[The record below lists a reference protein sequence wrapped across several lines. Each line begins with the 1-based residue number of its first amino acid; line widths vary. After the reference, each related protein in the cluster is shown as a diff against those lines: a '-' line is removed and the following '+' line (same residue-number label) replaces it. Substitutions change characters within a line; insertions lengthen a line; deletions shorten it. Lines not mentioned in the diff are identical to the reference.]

1 MDTLKPVL
9 VGADQTIT
17 LSPQGTASVDS
28 TDLVVSATD
37 DSGVVS
43 VTFSRDL
50 DFDCADIGEQAI
62 ILTAVDPSG
71 NECVDTVTVTV
82 LFEEPALGCISN
94 INVTLD
100 QDCNFELIFSNVLA
114 GSTTCLE
121 FVEWDIVVMDSD
133 PSNGPIIDGCG
144 SFNYTIAEVE
154 NPDGPIVL
162 ENFTT
167 CWGVVNAE
175 DKTSPAAELI
185 PSSPDE
191 LFCSEIDPVDINN
204 LPNNI
209 SRCWIQSGADG
220 TTLNGSM
227 APALRDK
234 LLAGGGIPNFTD
246 ACSNVEICVNDIVD
260 ATQCQGTTITRI
272 FTARDGDCPSVS
284 GEENP
289 PIVVQYDIE
298 FTQPDLD
305 DVVGVPALAEFT
317 CDQFDAN
324 DPNPQPAASDFP
336 FFLRGNGDT
345 IFLGTSFCSI
355 GAAFEDGPRIVTCD
369 NTYKFIRTYT
379 VIDWCNPSDI
389 RTFTQLV
396 KVGDFEA
403 PELTAPTQ
411 DLNFDGIPD
420 EGPLFFSTNSLDC
433 TGFILVPSAGVT
445 DNCDGDP
452 TVTVFVFPF
461 GDENAAPF
469 GPYEVGG
476 LAGGF
481 PVGIHLMRY
490 IATDDCGNTSE
501 LDVEIEIGDRTAP
514 VAICEDG
521 LNISIGGTGVAVI
534 EASTIDR
541 ASYDDCSEV
550 ELAIACVGLDNQ
562 PLPGQ
567 TYQPNLTVTCDD
579 LGIKRI
585 GLRVTDANGNVNFCW
600 LDVLIEDK
608 AAPICVP
615 PGPQTVTCA
624 DLDGDFPED
633 LNALFAADPAGTI
646 ALLDAE
652 FGTPNG
658 IDNCPGVTFTQSV
671 VDNRNSCGVGTIQR
685 SFTATDAQGIVN
697 ANPCSQIITVL
708 AVHDYTIVFP
718 ADEESNDCVEPDY
731 MAITFEERGCDLIT
745 IASSV
750 DTFTATA
757 GECYKLRIT
766 YEVLNWC
773 EYDTEADP
781 YLVPR
786 DADNDDVLTE
796 DTYLHILPRSTTT
809 LSDDVAILDRDNNP
823 NNANTI
829 AYLDNQDVD
838 VLSINVGGALDG
850 TNLQGGYGVD
860 PSRGAYFYQQ
870 FIKVY
875 DDVAPTLVAEH
886 PTIPFCD
893 IDGDCIDDVEIPFSI
908 TDECSPSSVSA
919 TVELDEFINDANGD
933 GVFTLAE
940 FVPTRDVTDGLFSF
954 GNGDFLSSIHDLPI
968 GFHAIRIVATDGC
981 GNTAVDFIIF
991 EVKDCK
997 APTPICINGLT
1008 ATLMPD
1014 GQGSGTAS
1022 IWASDF
1028 IASPSEDCSGEV
1040 KFALYRVSEAVEPG
1054 FVPNPLDT

>member
-1 MDTLKPVL
+1 MKATFTCMLIAVLSTCLPLSAKTDLSTLFSIEELNATSHKSAENPSADRLIALDGGSEADGETFASVMDTLKPVL

-144 SFNYTIAEVE
+144 SFNYTITEVE

-379 VIDWCNPSDI
+379 VIDWCNP
-389 RTFTQLV
+389 
-396 KVGDFEA
+396 
-403 PELTAPTQ
+403 
-411 DLNFDGIPD
+411 
-420 EGPLFFSTNSLDC
+420 
-433 TGFILVPSAGVT
+433 
-445 DNCDGDP
+445 
-452 TVTVFVFPF
+452 
-461 GDENAAPF
+461 
-469 GPYEVGG
+469 
-476 LAGGF
+476 
-481 PVGIHLMRY
+481 
-490 IATDDCGNTSE
+490 
-501 LDVEIEIGDRTAP
+501 
-514 VAICEDG
+514 
-521 LNISIGGTGVAVI
+521 
-534 EASTIDR
+534 
-541 ASYDDCSEV
+541 
-550 ELAIACVGLDNQ
+550 
-562 PLPGQ
+562 
-567 TYQPNLTVTCDD
+567 
-579 LGIKRI
+579 
-585 GLRVTDANGNVNFCW
+585 
-600 LDVLIEDK
+600 
-608 AAPICVP
+608 
-615 PGPQTVTCA
+615 
-624 DLDGDFPED
+624 
-633 LNALFAADPAGTI
+633 
-646 ALLDAE
+646 
-652 FGTPNG
+652 
-658 IDNCPGVTFTQSV
+658 
-671 VDNRNSCGVGTIQR
+671 
-685 SFTATDAQGIVN
+685 
-697 ANPCSQIITVL
+697 
-708 AVHDYTIVFP
+708 
-718 ADEESNDCVEPDY
+718 
-731 MAITFEERGCDLIT
+731 
-745 IASSV
+745 
-750 DTFTATA
+750 
-757 GECYKLRIT
+757 
-766 YEVLNWC
+766 
-773 EYDTEADP
+773 
-781 YLVPR
+781 
-786 DADNDDVLTE
+786 
-796 DTYLHILPRSTTT
+796 
-809 LSDDVAILDRDNNP
+809 
-823 NNANTI
+823 
-829 AYLDNQDVD
+829 
-838 VLSINVGGALDG
+838 
-850 TNLQGGYGVD
+850 
-860 PSRGAYFYQQ
+860 
-870 FIKVY
+870 
-875 DDVAPTLVAEH
+875 
-886 PTIPFCD
+886 
-893 IDGDCIDDVEIPFSI
+893 
-908 TDECSPSSVSA
+908 
-919 TVELDEFINDANGD
+919 
-933 GVFTLAE
+933 
-940 FVPTRDVTDGLFSF
+940 
-954 GNGDFLSSIHDLPI
+954 
-968 GFHAIRIVATDGC
+968 
-981 GNTAVDFIIF
+981 
-991 EVKDCK
+991 
-997 APTPICINGLT
+997 
-1008 ATLMPD
+1008 
-1014 GQGSGTAS
+1014 
-1022 IWASDF
+1022 
-1028 IASPSEDCSGEV
+1028 
-1040 KFALYRVSEAVEPG
+1040 
-1054 FVPNPLDT
+1054 